1 MPLDELQRIEIAIEL
16 DKGVSHEELASKFST
31 SKSELKGIE
40 NLLLNKDTLSKNKV
54 HRKKD
59 IEKDRTLI
67 VQKLMEGELPERIA
81 EQFGVSLKVLRR
93 WAKEEGIV
101 WQRSW
106 SELSATEKRE
116 IQSLRENGETWEEI
130 ARAYQLHPN
139 ADEFIPLLPYQTLS
153 AAEVGLLMEIFTSTP
168 KVSISGACQLA
179 LRAGMKL
186 EFKAIASYKR
196 RWSRLKPNN

>member
-16 DKGVSHEELASKFST
+16 DKGVSHEELVSKFST

-40 NLLLNKDTLSKNKV
+40 NLLRNKDTVSKHKV

-59 IEKDRTLI
+59 TEKDRTLI
-67 VQKLMEGELPERIA
+67 VQKLMQGELPERIA
-81 EQFGVSLKVLRR
+81 EQFEVSLKVLRR

-106 SELSATEKRE
+106 SELSPTEKRE
-116 IQSLRENGETWEEI
+116 IQDLREDGETWKEI
-130 ARAYQLHPN
+130 ARAYHLHLN

-153 AAEVGLLMEIFTSTP
+153 VAEVGLLMEIFTSTP
-168 KVSISGACQLA
+168 RVSISGAFHLA

-186 EFKAIASYKR
+186 ELKAIASYKR
-196 RWSRLKPNN
+196 RWSRFKLNN